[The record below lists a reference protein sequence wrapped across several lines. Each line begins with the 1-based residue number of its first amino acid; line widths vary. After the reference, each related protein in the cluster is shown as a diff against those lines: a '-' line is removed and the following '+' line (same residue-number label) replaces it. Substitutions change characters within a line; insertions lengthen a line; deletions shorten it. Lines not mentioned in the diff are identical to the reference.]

1 MTRLLSILTITH
13 AFQGNNKPQVHKSDD
28 DDNTLKEHELTLNT
42 SEVLGHVLIL
52 SFLIQLKVAKQ

>member
-1 MTRLLSILTITH
+1 MHT
-13 AFQGNNKPQVHKSDD
+13 FQGNNKPQVQKSDD